1 MFQETS
7 VGEISKFMSI
17 YSGLLLE
24 PKNNYYTFDLLK
36 DAPTYSIVGGEF
48 LGAPCTT
55 TFQGEPWEV
64 MRANGL
70 VYDFNLGEVVPILS
84 VMQRVDI
91 VTGKNYFLSSGLILP
106 GSVTDDGSRV
116 TDYAA
121 WLSLDEMKTRTFRY
135 SEVTLE

>member
-1 MFQETS
+1 
-7 VGEISKFMSI
+7 
-17 YSGLLLE
+17 
-24 PKNNYYTFDLLK
+24 
-36 DAPTYSIVGGEF
+36 
-48 LGAPCTT
+48 
-55 TFQGEPWEV
+55 